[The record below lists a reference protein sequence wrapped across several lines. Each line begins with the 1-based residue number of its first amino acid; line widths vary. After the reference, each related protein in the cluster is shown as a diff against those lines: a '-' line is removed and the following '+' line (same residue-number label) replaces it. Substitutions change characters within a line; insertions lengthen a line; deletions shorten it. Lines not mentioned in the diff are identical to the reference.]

1 MLIPVCVCVFLSL
14 LCGMSDVRRV
24 VAGKKGGSLVTPSH
38 LFYFIAIQMTN
49 KTWFLWDFR
58 LTDKAAKG
66 RPAFM
71 AHSGNGTA
79 VVVQI

>member
-1 MLIPVCVCVFLSL
+1 
-14 LCGMSDVRRV
+14 MSDVRRV
-24 VAGKKGGSLVTPSH
+24 VAGKKGGPLVTPSH

-58 LTDKAAKG
+58 LTDKAANG